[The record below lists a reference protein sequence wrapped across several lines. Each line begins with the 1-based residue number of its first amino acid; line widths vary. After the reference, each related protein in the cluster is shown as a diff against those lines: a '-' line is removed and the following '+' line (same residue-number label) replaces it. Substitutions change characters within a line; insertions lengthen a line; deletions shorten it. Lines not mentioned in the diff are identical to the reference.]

1 MTYSV
6 RLYAFEDVS
15 ELEKHQAEQRFCEA
29 LNETL
34 GDASLVLPVY
44 AMYLKLQ
51 AAYGES
57 PSPESLSTEELALFT
72 QWQAAET
79 AALAAALGPHRYMGD
94 AEFDIRP

>member
-1 MTYSV
+1 MSYRV

-15 ELEKHQAEQRFCEA
+15 ELEKRQAEQRFCKA

-44 AMYLKLQ
+44 SMYRRLV
-51 AAYGES
+51 AVYGES
-57 PSPESLSTEELALFT
+57 PAEDVLSPEEQEIFT

-79 AALAAALGPHRYMGD
+79 AAVTAALGPHRYMGD
-94 AEFDIRP
+94 AEFDITA